1 MEKNYYD
8 ILQINK
14 NAAPEI
20 VEKAYKTLVRMY
32 HPDLQESANKQEY
45 EEKLKLINE
54 AYETLSNEQ
63 KRKQYDLELEQIEQ
77 MKRQQENVENSY
89 SNFNNSSN
97 SNDLNNQYQNPNNY
111 NNNYDINEKIKQAR
125 IQNEKQRIYEEEEYN
140 RKVNDA
146 INKAYHDAYIQDLKN
161 RGYTIEYKKSFKDY
175 IKNFIAFIITLF
187 ILLFLIQI
195 PFIKNFLI
203 DIYNENEII
212 HLLIDTIVDFFYNLL
227 K

>member
-32 HPDLQESANKQEY
+32 HPDLQEGANKQEY

-63 KRKQYDLELEQIEQ
+63 KRKQYDLKLEQIEQ

-97 SNDLNNQYQNPNNY
+97 SNVSNNQYQNPNNY
-111 NNNYDINEKIKQAR
+111 NNNYDINEKIEQAR
-125 IQNEKQRIYEEEEYN
+125 IQNEEQKMYEEEYN
-140 RKVNDA
+140 RQVNEA
-146 INKAYHDAYIQDLKN
+146 INKAYQDAYIQDLKN
-161 RGYTIEYKKSFKDY
+161 RGYTIEYQKTFKDY
-175 IKNFIAFIITLF
+175 LKNFVILILTIF
-187 ILLFLIQI
+187 ILYLISKL
-195 PFIKNFLI
+195 PFVKNYFINL
-203 DIYNENEII
+203 YNENDII
-212 HLLIDTIVDFFYNLL
+212 HFIVNIFINF
-227 K
+227 KK

>member
-32 HPDLQESANKQEY
+32 HPDLQENASKKEEY

-89 SNFNNSSN
+89 SNFNNSYNPNVSN
-97 SNDLNNQYQNPNNY
+97 TQYQNTS
-111 NNNYDINEKIKQAR
+111 NYDTYDSDKE
-125 IQNEKQRIYEEEEYN
+125 ETQRMYEEEYN
-140 RKVNDA
+140 RQVNEA
-146 INKAYHDAYIQDLKN
+146 INKAYYDAYIQDLKN
-161 RGYTIEYKKSFKDY
+161 RGYKIRYKKTFKDY
-175 IKNFIAFIITLF
+175 IRTFISIVIFLF
-187 ILLFLIQI
+187 ILFILWHI
-195 PFIKNFLI
+195 PFVNKYFRSL
-203 DIYNENEII
+203 YEENIVI
-212 HLLIDTIVDFFYNLL
+212 RTIVDLFYNIITSF
-227 K
+227 KTK

>member
-32 HPDLQESANKQEY
+32 HPDLQEGANKQEY

-89 SNFNNSSN
+89 SNFNNSYNPNVS
-97 SNDLNNQYQNPNNY
+97 NNQYQNPNNY
-111 NNNYDINEKIKQAR
+111 NNNYDINEKVEQAR

-140 RKVNDA
+140 RQVNEA
-146 INKAYHDAYIQDLKN
+146 INKAYHDAYIQDLKS
-161 RGYTIEYKKSFKDY
+161 RGYKIRYKKTIKDY
-175 IKNFIAFIITLF
+175 IKNFAILILTIF
-187 ILLFLIQI
+187 ILYLILKL
-195 PFIKNFLI
+195 PFVKNYFINL
-203 DIYNENEII
+203 YNENDVI
-212 HLLIDTIVDFFYNLL
+212 HFIANIFINLRN
-227 K
+227 

>member
-32 HPDLQESANKQEY
+32 HPDLQEGANKQEY

-89 SNFNNSSN
+89 SNFNNSYNPNVS
-97 SNDLNNQYQNPNNY
+97 NNQYQNPNNY
-111 NNNYDINEKIKQAR
+111 NNNYDINEKVEQAR
-125 IQNEKQRIYEEEEYN
+125 IQNERQRMYDEEEYN
-140 RKVNDA
+140 RQVNEA
-146 INKAYHDAYIQDLKN
+146 INKAYHDAYIQDLKS
-161 RGYTIEYKKSFKDY
+161 RGYKIRYKKTIKDY
-175 IKNFIAFIITLF
+175 IKNFAIF
-187 ILLFLIQI
+187 ILTIFILYLILKL
-195 PFIKNFLI
+195 PFVKNYFINL
-203 DIYNENEII
+203 YNENDVI
-212 HLLIDTIVDFFYNLL
+212 HFIANIFINLRN
-227 K
+227 

>member
-32 HPDLQESANKQEY
+32 HPDLQEGANKQEY

-77 MKRQQENVENSY
+77 MKRQQENIENSY
-89 SNFNNSSN
+89 SNFNNSYNPNVS
-97 SNDLNNQYQNPNNY
+97 NNQYQNPNNY
-111 NNNYDINEKIKQAR
+111 NNNYDINEKVEQAR
-125 IQNEKQRIYEEEEYN
+125 IQNEKQRMYDEEEYN
-140 RKVNDA
+140 RQINDA

-161 RGYTIEYKKSFKDY
+161 RGYTIEYKKSFKDH
-175 IKNFIAFIITLF
+175 IKNFAIFIITIF
-187 ILLFLIQI
+187 ILYLILKL
-195 PFIKNFLI
+195 PFVRNYFINL
-203 DIYNENEII
+203 YNENDII
-212 HLLIDTIVDFFYNLL
+212 RFIVNIFINLRN
-227 K
+227 

>member
-89 SNFNNSSN
+89 SNFSNSSN
-97 SNDLNNQYQNPNNY
+97 SNVSNNQYQNPNNY
-111 NNNYDINEKIKQAR
+111 NNYDINEKVEQAR
-125 IQNEKQRIYEEEEYN
+125 MQNEEQRMYDEEEYN
-140 RKVNDA
+140 RQVNEA

-161 RGYTIEYKKSFKDY
+161 RGYKIRYKKTIKDY
-175 IKNFIAFIITLF
+175 IKNFAILILTIF
-187 ILLFLIQI
+187 ILYLILKL
-195 PFIKNFLI
+195 PFVKNYFINL
-203 DIYNENEII
+203 YNENDVI
-212 HLLIDTIVDFFYNLL
+212 HFIANIFINLRN
-227 K
+227 

>member
-14 NAAPEI
+14 NATPEI

-32 HPDLQESANKQEY
+32 HPDLQEGANKQEY

-77 MKRQQENVENSY
+77 MKRQQENVKNSY
-89 SNFNNSSN
+89 SNFNNSYNPNVS
-97 SNDLNNQYQNPNNY
+97 NNQYQNPNNY
-111 NNNYDINEKIKQAR
+111 NNNYDINEKVEQAR
-125 IQNEKQRIYEEEEYN
+125 IQNERQRMYDEEEFN
-140 RKVNDA
+140 RQINDA

-161 RGYTIEYKKSFKDY
+161 RGYTIEYKKSFKDH
-175 IKNFIAFIITLF
+175 IKNFAILIITIF
-187 ILLFLIQI
+187 ILYLILKL
-195 PFIKNFLI
+195 PFVKNYFI
-203 DIYNENEII
+203 
-212 HLLIDTIVDFFYNLL
+212 NLRN
-227 K
+227 

>member
-89 SNFNNSSN
+89 SNFNNSYNPNVS
-97 SNDLNNQYQNPNNY
+97 NNQYQNPNNY
-111 NNNYDINEKIKQAR
+111 NNHDINEKVEQAR
-125 IQNEKQRIYEEEEYN
+125 MQNEEQRMYDEEEYN
-140 RKVNDA
+140 RQVNEA

-161 RGYTIEYKKSFKDY
+161 RGYKIRYKKTFKDY
-175 IKNFIAFIITLF
+175 IKNFVAFIITIF
-187 ILLFLIQI
+187 IIFLLIQI
-195 PFIKNFLI
+195 PFVKRFFINF
-203 DIYNENEII
+203 YNENEII
-212 HLLIDTIVDFFYNLL
+212 HYFVDVFLNIFNIQ
-227 K
+227 

>member
-14 NAAPEI
+14 NATPEI

-32 HPDLQESANKQEY
+32 HPDLQEGANKQEY

-77 MKRQQENVENSY
+77 MKRQQENVKNSY
-89 SNFNNSSN
+89 SNFNNSYNPNVS
-97 SNDLNNQYQNPNNY
+97 NNQYQNPNNY
-111 NNNYDINEKIKQAR
+111 NNNYDINEKVEQAR
-125 IQNEKQRIYEEEEYN
+125 IQNERQRMYDEEEFN
-140 RKVNDA
+140 RQINDA

-161 RGYTIEYKKSFKDY
+161 RGYTIEYKKVLK
-175 IKNFIAFIITLF
+175 IILK
-187 ILLFLIQI
+187 ILLFL
-195 PFIKNFLI
+195 
-203 DIYNENEII
+203 
-212 HLLIDTIVDFFYNLL
+212 
-227 K
+227 

>member
-32 HPDLQESANKQEY
+32 HPDLQEGANKQEY

-77 MKRQQENVENSY
+77 MKRQQENVGNSY
-89 SNFNNSSN
+89 SNFDNSYNPNVS
-97 SNDLNNQYQNPNNY
+97 NNQYQNPNNY
-111 NNNYDINEKIKQAR
+111 NNNYDINEKVEQAR
-125 IQNEKQRIYEEEEYN
+125 IQNEKQRIYEEEYN
-140 RKVNDA
+140 RQVNEA
-146 INKAYHDAYIQDLKN
+146 INKAYHDAYIQDLKS
-161 RGYTIEYKKSFKDY
+161 RGYKIRYKKTIKDY
-175 IKNFIAFIITLF
+175 IKNFAILILTIF
-187 ILLFLIQI
+187 ILYLILKL
-195 PFIKNFLI
+195 PFVKNYFINL
-203 DIYNENEII
+203 YNENDVI
-212 HLLIDTIVDFFYNLL
+212 HFIANIFINLRN
-227 K
+227 

>member
-14 NAAPEI
+14 NATPEI

-32 HPDLQESANKQEY
+32 HPDLQEGANKQEY

-89 SNFNNSSN
+89 SNFNNSYNPNVS
-97 SNDLNNQYQNPNNY
+97 NNQYQNPNNY
-111 NNNYDINEKIKQAR
+111 NNNYDINEKVEQAR

-140 RKVNDA
+140 RQVNEA
-146 INKAYHDAYIQDLKN
+146 INKAYHDAYIQDLKS
-161 RGYTIEYKKSFKDY
+161 RGYKIRYKKTIKDY
-175 IKNFIAFIITLF
+175 IKNFAIF
-187 ILLFLIQI
+187 ILTIFILYLILKL
-195 PFIKNFLI
+195 PFVKNYFINL
-203 DIYNENEII
+203 YNENDVI
-212 HLLIDTIVDFFYNLL
+212 HFIANIFINLRN
-227 K
+227 

>member
-14 NAAPEI
+14 NATPEI

-32 HPDLQESANKQEY
+32 HPDLQEGANKQEY

-89 SNFNNSSN
+89 SNFNNSYNPNVS
-97 SNDLNNQYQNPNNY
+97 NNQYQNPNNY
-111 NNNYDINEKIKQAR
+111 NNNYDINEKVEQAR

-140 RKVNDA
+140 RQVNEA
-146 INKAYHDAYIQDLKN
+146 INKAYHDAYIQDLKS
-161 RGYTIEYKKSFKDY
+161 RGYKIRYKKTIKDY
-175 IKNFIAFIITLF
+175 IKNFAILILTIF
-187 ILLFLIQI
+187 ILYLILKL
-195 PFIKNFLI
+195 PFVKNYFINL
-203 DIYNENEII
+203 YNENDVI
-212 HLLIDTIVDFFYNLL
+212 HFIANIFINLRN
-227 K
+227 

>member
-89 SNFNNSSN
+89 SNFNNSYNPNVS
-97 SNDLNNQYQNPNNY
+97 NNQYQNPNNY
-111 NNNYDINEKIKQAR
+111 NNNYDINEKVEQAR

-140 RKVNDA
+140 RQVNEA
-146 INKAYHDAYIQDLKN
+146 INKAYHDAYIQDLKS
-161 RGYTIEYKKSFKDY
+161 RGYKIRYKKTIKDY
-175 IKNFIAFIITLF
+175 IKNFAILILTIF
-187 ILLFLIQI
+187 ILYLILKL
-195 PFIKNFLI
+195 PFVKNYFINL
-203 DIYNENEII
+203 YNENDVI
-212 HLLIDTIVDFFYNLL
+212 HFIANIFINLRN
-227 K
+227 

>member
-14 NAAPEI
+14 NATPEI

-32 HPDLQESANKQEY
+32 HPDLQEGANKQEY

-77 MKRQQENVENSY
+77 MKRQQENVKNSY
-89 SNFNNSSN
+89 SNFNNSYNPNVS
-97 SNDLNNQYQNPNNY
+97 NNQYQNPNNY
-111 NNNYDINEKIKQAR
+111 NNNYDINEKVEQAR
-125 IQNEKQRIYEEEEYN
+125 IQNERQRMYDEEEFN
-140 RKVNDA
+140 RQINDA

-161 RGYTIEYKKSFKDY
+161 RGYTIEYKKSFKDH
-175 IKNFIAFIITLF
+175 IKNFAILIITIF
-187 ILLFLIQI
+187 ILYLILKL
-195 PFIKNFLI
+195 PFVKNYFINL
-203 DIYNENEII
+203 YNENDII
-212 HLLIDTIVDFFYNLL
+212 RFIVNIFINLRN
-227 K
+227 

>member
-14 NAAPEI
+14 NATPEI

-32 HPDLQESANKQEY
+32 HPDLQEGANKQEY

-89 SNFNNSSN
+89 SNFNNSYNPNVS
-97 SNDLNNQYQNPNNY
+97 NNQYQNPNNY
-111 NNNYDINEKIKQAR
+111 NNNYDINEKVEQAR

-140 RKVNDA
+140 RQVNEA
-146 INKAYHDAYIQDLKN
+146 INKAYHDAYIQDLKS
-161 RGYTIEYKKSFKDY
+161 RGYKIRYKKTFKDY
-175 IKNFIAFIITLF
+175 IKNFAIF
-187 ILLFLIQI
+187 ILTIFILYLILKL
-195 PFIKNFLI
+195 PFVKNYFINL
-203 DIYNENEII
+203 YNENDVI
-212 HLLIDTIVDFFYNLL
+212 HFIANIFINLRN
-227 K
+227 

>member
-89 SNFNNSSN
+89 SNFNNSYNPNVS
-97 SNDLNNQYQNPNNY
+97 NNQYQNPNNY
-111 NNNYDINEKIKQAR
+111 NNHDINEKVEQAR
-125 IQNEKQRIYEEEEYN
+125 MQNEEQRMYAEEEYN
-140 RKVNDA
+140 RQVNEA

-161 RGYTIEYKKSFKDY
+161 RGYKIRYKKTFKDY
-175 IKNFIAFIITLF
+175 IKNFAILILTILILYLILKLPFVKNYFINL
-187 ILLFLIQI
+187 
-195 PFIKNFLI
+195 
-203 DIYNENEII
+203 YNENDVI
-212 HLLIDTIVDFFYNLL
+212 HFIANIFINFKN
-227 K
+227 

>member
-14 NAAPEI
+14 NATPEI
-20 VEKAYKTLVRMY
+20 LEKAYKTLVRMY
-32 HPDLQESANKQEY
+32 HPDLQEGANKQEY

-89 SNFNNSSN
+89 SNFNNSYNPNVS
-97 SNDLNNQYQNPNNY
+97 NNQYQNPNNY
-111 NNNYDINEKIKQAR
+111 NNNYDINEKVEQAR

-140 RKVNDA
+140 RQVNEA
-146 INKAYHDAYIQDLKN
+146 INKAYHDAYIQDLKS
-161 RGYTIEYKKSFKDY
+161 RGYKIRYKKTIKDY
-175 IKNFIAFIITLF
+175 IKNFAIF
-187 ILLFLIQI
+187 ILTIFILYLILKL
-195 PFIKNFLI
+195 PFVKNYFINL
-203 DIYNENEII
+203 YNENDVI
-212 HLLIDTIVDFFYNLL
+212 HFIANIFINLRN
-227 K
+227 

>member
-14 NAAPEI
+14 NATPEI

-32 HPDLQESANKQEY
+32 HPDLQEGANKQEY

-89 SNFNNSSN
+89 SNFNNSYNPNVS
-97 SNDLNNQYQNPNNY
+97 NNQYQNPNNY
-111 NNNYDINEKIKQAR
+111 NNNYDINEKVEQAR

-140 RKVNDA
+140 RQVNEA
-146 INKAYHDAYIQDLKN
+146 INKAYHDAYIQDLKS
-161 RGYTIEYKKSFKDY
+161 RGYKIRYKKTIKDFCYFY
-175 IKNFIAFIITLF
+175 INYFYIISNIKTTFCKKLF
-187 ILLFLIQI
+187 
-195 PFIKNFLI
+195 
-203 DIYNENEII
+203 Y
-212 HLLIDTIVDFFYNLL
+212 
-227 K
+227 

>member
-20 VEKAYKTLVRMY
+20 VEKAYKTLVKMY
-32 HPDLQESANKQEY
+32 HPDLQKNANKQEY
-45 EEKLKLINE
+45 EEKIKLINE

-63 KRKQYDLELEQIEQ
+63 KRKQYDLELEQ
-77 MKRQQENVENSY
+77 MKKQQENVENSY

-97 SNDLNNQYQNPNNY
+97 SNNLNNQYQNPNNY

-140 RKVNDA
+140 RKVNEA

-175 IKNFIAFIITLF
+175 IKNFVILIITIF
-187 ILLFLIQI
+187 ILYLILKL
-195 PFIKNFLI
+195 PVIKNYFINL
-203 DIYNENEII
+203 YNENDII
-212 HLLIDTIVDFFYNLL
+212 HYIADIFINFKN
-227 K
+227 

>member
-14 NAAPEI
+14 NATPEI

-32 HPDLQESANKQEY
+32 HPDLQEGANKQEY

-89 SNFNNSSN
+89 SNFNNSYNPNVS
-97 SNDLNNQYQNPNNY
+97 NNQYQNPNNY
-111 NNNYDINEKIKQAR
+111 NNNYDINEKVEQAR
-125 IQNEKQRIYEEEEYN
+125 IQNEKQRIYEEEYN
-140 RKVNDA
+140 RQVNEA
-146 INKAYHDAYIQDLKN
+146 INKAYHDAYIQDLKS
-161 RGYTIEYKKSFKDY
+161 RGYKIRYKKTIKDY
-175 IKNFIAFIITLF
+175 IKNFAIF
-187 ILLFLIQI
+187 ILTIFILYLILKL
-195 PFIKNFLI
+195 PFVKNYFINL
-203 DIYNENEII
+203 YNENDVI
-212 HLLIDTIVDFFYNLL
+212 HFIANIFINLRN
-227 K
+227 

>member
-89 SNFNNSSN
+89 SNFNNSYNPNVS
-97 SNDLNNQYQNPNNY
+97 NNQYQNPNNY
-111 NNNYDINEKIKQAR
+111 NNHDINEKVEQAR
-125 IQNEKQRIYEEEEYN
+125 MQNEEQRMYAEEEYN
-140 RKVNDA
+140 RQVNEA
-146 INKAYHDAYIQDLKN
+146 INKAYQDAYIQDLKN
-161 RGYTIEYKKSFKDY
+161 RGYTIEYKKTFKDY
-175 IKNFIAFIITLF
+175 LKNFVILILTIF
-187 ILLFLIQI
+187 ILYLISKL
-195 PFIKNFLI
+195 PFVKNYFINL
-203 DIYNENEII
+203 YNENDII
-212 HLLIDTIVDFFYNLL
+212 HFIVNIFINF
-227 K
+227 KK

>member
-1 MEKNYYD
+1 MEINYYD

-14 NAAPEI
+14 NATPEI

-32 HPDLQESANKQEY
+32 HPDLQEGANKQEY

-89 SNFNNSSN
+89 SNFNNSYNPNVS
-97 SNDLNNQYQNPNNY
+97 NNQYQNPNNY
-111 NNNYDINEKIKQAR
+111 NNNYDINEKVEQAR

-140 RKVNDA
+140 RQVNEA
-146 INKAYHDAYIQDLKN
+146 INKAYHDAYIQDLKS
-161 RGYTIEYKKSFKDY
+161 RGYKIRYKKTIKDY
-175 IKNFIAFIITLF
+175 IKNFAIF
-187 ILLFLIQI
+187 ILTIFILYLILKL
-195 PFIKNFLI
+195 PFVKNYFINL
-203 DIYNENEII
+203 YNENDVI
-212 HLLIDTIVDFFYNLL
+212 HFIANIFINLRN
-227 K
+227 

>member
-32 HPDLQESANKQEY
+32 HPDLQEGANKQEY

-89 SNFNNSSN
+89 SNFDNSYNPNVS
-97 SNDLNNQYQNPNNY
+97 NNQYQNPNNY
-111 NNNYDINEKIKQAR
+111 NNNYDINEKVEQAR

-140 RKVNDA
+140 RQVNEA
-146 INKAYHDAYIQDLKN
+146 INKAYHDAYIQDLKS
-161 RGYTIEYKKSFKDY
+161 RGYKIRYKKMFRTIFSKTF
-175 IKNFIAFIITLF
+175 
-187 ILLFLIQI
+187 LLLST
-195 PFIKNFLI
+195 
-203 DIYNENEII
+203 IY
-212 HLLIDTIVDFFYNLL
+212 Y
-227 K
+227 

>member
-14 NAAPEI
+14 NATPEI

-32 HPDLQESANKQEY
+32 HPDLQEGANKQEY

-89 SNFNNSSN
+89 SNFNNSYNPNVS
-97 SNDLNNQYQNPNNY
+97 NNQYQNPNNY
-111 NNNYDINEKIKQAR
+111 NNNYDINEKVEQAR
-125 IQNEKQRIYEEEEYN
+125 IQNERQRMYDEEEYN
-140 RKVNDA
+140 RQVNEA
-146 INKAYHDAYIQDLKN
+146 INKAYHDAYIQDLKS
-161 RGYTIEYKKSFKDY
+161 RGYKIRYKKT
-175 IKNFIAFIITLF
+175 IMNF
-187 ILLFLIQI
+187 
-195 PFIKNFLI
+195 
-203 DIYNENEII
+203 YNENEII
-212 HLLIDTIVDFFYNLL
+212 HYLVDVFLNIFNIQ
-227 K
+227 

>member
-89 SNFNNSSN
+89 SNFNNSYNPNVS
-97 SNDLNNQYQNPNNY
+97 NNQYQNPNNY
-111 NNNYDINEKIKQAR
+111 NNHDINEKVEQAR
-125 IQNEKQRIYEEEEYN
+125 MQNEEQRMYDEEEYN
-140 RKVNDA
+140 RQVNEA
-146 INKAYHDAYIQDLKN
+146 INKAYQDAYIQDLKN
-161 RGYTIEYKKSFKDY
+161 RGYTIEYKKTFKDY
-175 IKNFIAFIITLF
+175 LKNFVILILTIF
-187 ILLFLIQI
+187 ILYLISKL
-195 PFIKNFLI
+195 PFVKNYFINL
-203 DIYNENEII
+203 YNENDII
-212 HLLIDTIVDFFYNLL
+212 HFIVNIFINF
-227 K
+227 KK